1 LSKNYKMLWAADV
14 IWKYI
19 NCELLI
25 RIHWKFLNAQIS
37 TKMFLCKRT
46 LCFFI
51 SWHKLIFFAL
61 LVNRDIT
68 IQYSIYLY
76 TGSVDIHNDNQQIIL
91 KMSQLRSFYLIY
103 FDINTNNNTNTTTT
117 VLILIYITD

>member
-1 LSKNYKMLWAADV
+1 
-14 IWKYI
+14 
-19 NCELLI
+19 
-25 RIHWKFLNAQIS
+25 
-37 TKMFLCKRT
+37 MFLCKRT

-68 IQYSIYLY
+68 IQYSTYLY